1 MGNRWFLHTK
11 IYKKKHKKNTF
22 LLKTNLTLFS
32 LPYFLT
38 SFSLLLDRLE
48 AILKLKKNTIKNSKN
63 IACLFSITP
72 LAPIN
77 TYQHWKTHSHSTKIS
92 VLEKNLHPKN
102 FF

>member
-1 MGNRWFLHTK
+1 
-11 IYKKKHKKNTF
+11 
-22 LLKTNLTLFS
+22 
-32 LPYFLT
+32 
-38 SFSLLLDRLE
+38 LLDRLE
-48 AILKLKKNTIKNSKN
+48 AILKLKKKYNKKFEN
-63 IACLFSITP
+63 IACLFSITA